1 MVLWKVR
8 YTCAHS
14 GHPRSV
20 KVLAKNPLQARLRV
34 QIRNRGYYE
43 ANLAELFTV
52 TRVWPK

>member
-20 KVLAKNPLQARLRV
+20 KVLAKSPLQARLRV
-34 QIRNRGYYE
+34 QMGNRGFYE
-43 ANLAELFTV
+43 VNLADTVAV